1 MKRIITVAVFTVLF
15 CANGFAVDVKVKGTL
30 RAPACTLHPDDR
42 DIDIDLS
49 TTGSRD
55 LYLGTTADKEFKL
68 RLHKCDI
75 GYLTFVDITFDGT
88 RNLTVPGALAIDA
101 GSKASGFAIVIK
113 DSSHQPV
120 ALGNVIR
127 EPLTAADV
135 NLTFYTNLVIEPDA
149 RDNTGVVPGTFTAS
163 GTFTLAYP

>member
-49 TTGSRD
+49 DIGSRD
-55 LYLGTTADKEFKL
+55 LYLGTTVDKEFIL
-68 RLHKCDI
+68 RLQQCDFN
-75 GYLTFVDITFDGT
+75 YLTSVDITFDGT
-88 RNLTVPGALAIDA
+88 RSLTVPGALAIDA
-101 GSKASGFAIVIK
+101 GSNASGFAIVIK
-113 DSSHQPV
+113 DRSLQPI
-120 ALGNVIR
+120 ALGNAIR

-135 NLTFYTNLVIEPDA
+135 NLTFYSNLVIEPDA
-149 RDNTGVVPGTFTAS
+149 LANNGVVPGAFTAS
-163 GTFTLAYP
+163 GIFTLTYP